1 LISFPQTTP
10 IDNVSKSNM
19 LRNEGFFS
27 VWIEDDNIFM
37 SIFPSPEFKKLMI
50 YDRRLDTY
58 KIVLFGGI

>member
-1 LISFPQTTP
+1 
-10 IDNVSKSNM
+10 M